1 MLGAFSNCEL
11 QPPCSRP
18 LALALIC
25 YQIGGGPSWQ
35 IRLVRFFWA

>member
-1 MLGAFSNCEL
+1 VLGALSNREL
-11 QPPCSRP
+11 QRP
-18 LALALIC
+18 VSASVIS